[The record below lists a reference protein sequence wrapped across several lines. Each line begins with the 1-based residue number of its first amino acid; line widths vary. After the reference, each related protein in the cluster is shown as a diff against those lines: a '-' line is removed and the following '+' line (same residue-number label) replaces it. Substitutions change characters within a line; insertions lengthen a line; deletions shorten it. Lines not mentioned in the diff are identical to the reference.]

1 VNRLFDIASK
11 LDIIA
16 RQRFALRRFIL
27 DTENQIIARE
37 AAMIPEG
44 GWPGGNADTRKAM
57 EKAAKSADP
66 ELQKLI
72 TGKEGYQTDLD
83 NLELEKDALV
93 NERSAWEWTIRD
105 RETQTSDNTCF
116 NQSVFEA
123 MDLFQDEQEQ
133 RNIDELYQLSVQ
145 EEAEA
150 NREREAADQ
159 PKLDF
164 EPGSVD
170 DPSSPNYIPF

>member
-57 EKAAKSADP
+57 EKAAKAADP

-105 RETQTSDNTCF
+105 RETITPDGGLPC
-116 NQSVFEA
+116 SVFEA
-123 MDLFQDEQEQ
+123 MDLFMDEQYQKEQ
-133 RNIDELYQLSVQ
+133 EELYQLSLEE
-145 EEAEA
+145 EEAQ
-150 NREREAADQ
+150 REREAAEQ

-170 DPSSPNYIPF
+170 DPSSPDYIPF